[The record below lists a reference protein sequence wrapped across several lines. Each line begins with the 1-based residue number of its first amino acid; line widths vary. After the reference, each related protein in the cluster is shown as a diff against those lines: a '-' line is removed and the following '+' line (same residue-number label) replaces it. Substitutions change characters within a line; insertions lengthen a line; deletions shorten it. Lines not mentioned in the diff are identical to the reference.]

1 MKRTLAIVGSGISG
15 MGALYALRDEFA
27 ITLYEKADRIGGH
40 THTVTV
46 EDPSGPLPVDT
57 GFIVYNTTTYP
68 LLTRLFEEL
77 KIKTEWSDMSFGVQN
92 LDTGLE
98 WAGHNLGSVFAQKK
112 NLLRPA
118 FWRMVLEILRF
129 NRTALRRAQEN
140 SEEISLGDF
149 LRNDRYSDYFIDNYI
164 VPMGSA
170 VWSTPARN
178 MLDFP
183 ARTFIEF
190 FSNHGFLE
198 VERRVRWRTVSGGS
212 HSYIK
217 AILDE
222 GKPEIQ
228 TGQPVTSV
236 RRTASGKVEVT
247 TPLEKREFDFVL
259 MASHANET
267 LSMLADPTHAETELL
282 SHFHY
287 QKNEAVLHFDESVLP
302 SAPQCHAAWN
312 FRTKSGVQAIAY
324 SMKRLQNIKSDR
336 HYIVSLGEFERI
348 DEKKIIRSMTYEH
361 PLFDLKTAQAQKS
374 LHLLN
379 ETGPIF
385 FSGSYFRYGFHEDG
399 LWSASL
405 AARRILD
412 VSRQL
417 VHV

>member
-46 EDPSGPLPVDT
+46 ADPSGPLPVDT

-149 LRNDRYSDYFIDNYI
+149 LKNDRYSDYFIDNYI

-198 VERRVRWRTVSGGS
+198 VERRVRWRTVSCGS

-222 GKPEIQ
+222 AKPEIQ
-228 TGQPVTSV
+228 TGQPVKSV

-267 LSMLADPTHAETELL
+267 LSMLVDPTNEESDLL

-348 DEKKIIRSMTYEH
+348 DEKKIIRRMTYEH

>member
-1 MKRTLAIVGSGISG
+1 
-15 MGALYALRDEFA
+15 
-27 ITLYEKADRIGGH
+27 
-40 THTVTV
+40 
-46 EDPSGPLPVDT
+46 
-57 GFIVYNTTTYP
+57 
-68 LLTRLFEEL
+68 
-77 KIKTEWSDMSFGVQN
+77 
-92 LDTGLE
+92 
-98 WAGHNLGSVFAQKK
+98 
-112 NLLRPA
+112 
-118 FWRMVLEILRF
+118 
-129 NRTALRRAQEN
+129 
-140 SEEISLGDF
+140 
-149 LRNDRYSDYFIDNYI
+149 
-164 VPMGSA
+164 
-170 VWSTPARN
+170 
-178 MLDFP
+178 
-183 ARTFIEF
+183 
-190 FSNHGFLE
+190 
-198 VERRVRWRTVSGGS
+198 
-212 HSYIK
+212 SYIK